1 MSFNVK
7 KTGEQIYALRKRKGL
22 TQAELAQRLN
32 ISFQAVSK
40 WERGETLP
48 DTAILIDLA
57 NILETTIDN
66 ILTGGEKMMNYRG
79 KITVSDMRRG
89 IECLSEM
96 GKLLGKDNIIYR
108 YAINGI
114 NEKMNTDIEPA
125 FSDEYVL
132 ECFVAEAIIQNL
144 KAGAYIDI
152 TDIKTN
158 FKNEHFSKIVCDYA
172 EKYNIK

>member
-1 MSFNVK
+1 
-7 KTGEQIYALRKRKGL
+7 
-22 TQAELAQRLN
+22 
-32 ISFQAVSK
+32 
-40 WERGETLP
+40 
-48 DTAILIDLA
+48 
-57 NILETTIDN
+57 
-66 ILTGGEKMMNYRG
+66 MMNYRG
-79 KITVSDMRRG
+79 KINVSDMRRG
-89 IECLSEM
+89 IECLGEM

-125 FSDEYVL
+125 FSDGYVL

-152 TDIKTN
+152 TDVKNN

-172 EKYNIK
+172 EQHNIK